1 MRLADFCALL
11 IAGLL
16 MLLVMTVLGVKL
28 LPERVVNGSAL
39 FACPWLEGVKNTT
52 CIQSFKFPHWGKYGE
67 IVMRTK
73 FANFP
78 I

>member
-1 MRLADFCALL
+1 MRVAYFCALL

-16 MLLVMTVLGVKL
+16 MLLVMTVLGVEL
-28 LPERVVNGSAL
+28 LPERVVNGSAFFFNL
-39 FACPWLEGVKNTT
+39 AWGDKEYYLYSKYSSFHIGVDMG
-52 CIQSFKFPHWGKYGE
+52 SM
-67 IVMRTK
+67 MRTK